1 MLSESM
7 DVPTILITGIN
18 GFVGLALCAKMQ
30 EENRLVRGTVRS
42 GKHTSILPVGVKLV
56 QVESIGPDTNWS
68 DALDG
73 VNMTVHLAARV
84 HVMKDTSVDPLSAF
98 REVNVAG
105 AEHLARMAS
114 QAGVRR
120 FIYVSSVKVNGEGSK
135 VAYSEDDEPL
145 PVDPYG
151 ISKWEAEM
159 VLHKVAAKTGMEVV
173 ILRPPLVYGPSVKAN
188 FLRLLKLT
196 KMGIPLP
203 LASLKNQ
210 RSMIYVG
217 NLVDAIMTCLEHPKA
232 VGETFMVSDSE
243 DVSTSD
249 LIRMIAKAMGKK
261 ARLIPFPLPLLK
273 AVGQLFGKSPEI
285 ERLTG
290 SLCIDSSKIREVLG
304 WKPPYTMEESIR
316 ETVKWYQ
323 NSSRSMMC

>member
-1 MLSESM
+1 MRS
-7 DVPTILITGIN
+7 VLITGAN
-18 GFVGLALCAKMQ
+18 GFVGQALCKRMASNGWQ
-30 EENRLVRGTVRS
+30 IRGTVRS
-42 GKHTSILPVGVKLV
+42 AKQVASLPIGV
-56 QVESIGPDTNWS
+56 QAEQIESITADTDWS
-68 DALDG
+68 NALAGVDA
-73 VNMTVHLAARV
+73 VVHLAARV

-114 QAGVRR
+114 QLGVRR

-249 LIRMIAKAMGKK
+249 LIRMIAKVMGKK

-273 AVGQLFGKSPEI
+273 VVGQLFGKSPEI

-290 SLCIDSSKIREVLG
+290 SLCIDSSKIRKVLG
-304 WKPPYTMEESIR
+304 WKPPYTMEEGVSK
-316 ETVKWYQ
+316 TVQWYVEEV
-323 NSSRSMMC
+323 RGKG